1 MPKIHLKSIMI
12 TFNIQIL
19 PSIMQIQVATNLKE
33 GYYKQR
39 NIVMSPYFLGFVH
52 RKMSYLLKTILS
64 DTRKTLWERQPCF
77 FLLFFQINWKSLLI
91 LHKRKTAQSCICAQW
106 CWSLYL
112 YSAYSND
119 HPLYKQ
125 GKAITISLS
134 KHCTNI
140 SEALLSTIWHLSSHQ
155 NHEKKPE
162 SKMFLLNFDIVT
174 VH

>member
-1 MPKIHLKSIMI
+1 MKL
-12 TFNIQIL
+12 F
-19 PSIMQIQVATNLKE
+19 
-33 GYYKQR
+33 GR
-39 NIVMSPYFLGFVH
+39 GSPV
-52 RKMSYLLKTILS
+52 
-64 DTRKTLWERQPCF
+64 F

-155 NHEKKPE
+155 NHEKKPGE
-162 SKMFLLNFDIVT
+162 QDVFAQLLYSYSASTIIFLQVNLVRRQFSLYILFFPEAS
-174 VH
+174 

>member
-1 MPKIHLKSIMI
+1 MFVFFSFYEMIWAKGACLNVNQAWPRLVEDFQFCRSPPLLVGDMPKIHLKSIMI

-77 FLLFFQINWKSLLI
+77 F
-91 LHKRKTAQSCICAQW
+91 SCVFSNKLKITP
-106 CWSLYL
+106 
-112 YSAYSND
+112 YS
-119 HPLYKQ
+119 
-125 GKAITISLS
+125 T
-134 KHCTNI
+134 
-140 SEALLSTIWHLSSHQ
+140 
-155 NHEKKPE
+155 
-162 SKMFLLNFDIVT
+162 
-174 VH
+174 